1 MSQPLG
7 PPEVLCEG
15 RFLRLVRRTVPG
27 GVWEYAE
34 RVGVQDVVLMF
45 AIDAQGRVPLVRQY
59 RAPVQSEVWELPAGL
74 CDTPEPMERTAI
86 RELEEECGF
95 TAHRVEHLMRAP
107 ASQGAASTLLDFYLL
122 INLEPV
128 EGVTGDEIFPIETHW
143 VPLDG
148 LEDFVMDR
156 MAQGEMVDVRIL
168 AALRCAERRLRV
180 KKDSVRG
187 FSSLAGP
194 ET

>member
-34 RVGVQDVVLMF
+34 RVGVQGVVLMF

-86 RELEEECGF
+86 RELEEEAAGS
-95 TAHRVEHLMRAP
+95 RP
-107 ASQGAASTLLDFYLL
+107 IASSISCVPPLPREPPPRSSTS
-122 INLEPV
+122 
-128 EGVTGDEIFPIETHW
+128 T
-143 VPLDG
+143 
-148 LEDFVMDR
+148 
-156 MAQGEMVDVRIL
+156 
-168 AALRCAERRLRV
+168 C
-180 KKDSVRG
+180 
-187 FSSLAGP
+187 
-194 ET
+194 

>member
-1 MSQPLG
+1 MSQSLG

-34 RVGVQDVVLMF
+34 RVGVQGVVLMF
-45 AIDAQGRVPLVRQY
+45 AIDAQNRVPLVRQY

-74 CDTPEPMERTAI
+74 CDTPEPMERTAV

-95 TAHRVEHLMRAP
+95 TAHRVESLMRAP
-107 ASQGAASTLLDFYLL
+107 ASQGAASTLLDYYLL
-122 INLEPV
+122 TDLEPV

-168 AALRCAERRLRV
+168 AALRCVERRLLM
-180 KKDSVRG
+180 KEGSV
-187 FSSLAGP
+187 
-194 ET
+194 

>member
-1 MSQPLG
+1 
-7 PPEVLCEG
+7 
-15 RFLRLVRRTVPG
+15 
-27 GVWEYAE
+27 
-34 RVGVQDVVLMF
+34 
-45 AIDAQGRVPLVRQY
+45 
-59 RAPVQSEVWELPAGL
+59 
-74 CDTPEPMERTAI
+74 
-86 RELEEECGF
+86 
-95 TAHRVEHLMRAP
+95 MRAP

-168 AALRCAERRLRV
+168 AALRCTERRLRV
-180 KKDSVRG
+180 KKDSG

-194 ET
+194 EP